1 MINFK
6 RKQELKRI
14 KIFLE
19 KYNDLFIIKII
30 NDILTNLFNGYY

>member
-6 RKQELKRI
+6 RKQELKRT

-19 KYNDLFIIKII
+19 KYNDLFIIIIIII
-30 NDILTNLFNGYY
+30 NDIINKFI

>member
-6 RKQELKRI
+6 RKQELKRT

-30 NDILTNLFNGYY
+30 NDIINKFI